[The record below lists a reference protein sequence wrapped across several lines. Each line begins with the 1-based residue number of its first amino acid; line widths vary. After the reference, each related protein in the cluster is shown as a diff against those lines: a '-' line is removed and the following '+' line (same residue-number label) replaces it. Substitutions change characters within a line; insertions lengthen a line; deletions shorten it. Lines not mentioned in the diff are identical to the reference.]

1 MIYNGARI
9 EFQSGKI
16 MEIEQILALILCSI
30 LHLVLAGMLLLDL
43 ANRKRVLG
51 GRKAPWAV
59 AILFVTFA
67 GSLLYLLCHPK
78 IFYSRD
84 E

>member
-1 MIYNGARI
+1 
-9 EFQSGKI
+9 
-16 MEIEQILALILCSI
+16 MEIEQIFALIVLSI
-30 LHLVLAGMLLLDL
+30 LHLVLAGMLLQDL

-59 AILFVTFA
+59 AILFITFA

-78 IFYSRD
+78 IFYGSD
-84 E
+84 GE